1 MYNRDVTLTL
11 IDTPGFDD
19 MQRPDMEVLEAIV
32 RYIQREQS
40 PRIIGIIY
48 MYKIIEKRITGAAAR
63 NLRMLQALCGEHF
76 YQNVILTTTMW
87 GTVPAAVFP
96 ELETREAQ
104 LNGGSAFWADLIEK
118 GSEYARYDDTI
129 ASGRAILETCLS
141 KRNPPQLN
149 IVLELKR
156 HKMSLEDT
164 SAGRIITA
172 ELRKREE
179 KKRQELLEEEREE
192 AMLLQA
198 NKEKEAQ
205 LRAAEEQVSQA
216 RTRSAVVPRRQVQS
230 QVYTGVD
237 ELVRQQ
243 GEGQWGSTSSQGGQV
258 GGSSQG
264 RGQYMRQV
272 RMLHKGKK
280 RPGGGLG
287 WFSLR

>member
-1 MYNRDVTLTL
+1 MTLTL

-19 MQRPDMEVLEAIV
+19 IQRPDMEVLEAIV

-40 PRIIGIIY
+40 PRVIGIIY

-76 YQNVILTTTMW
+76 YQNVVLTTTMW
-87 GTVPAAVFP
+87 GTVPSAVFP

-104 LNGGSAFWADLIEK
+104 LNGGKAFWADMIEK
-118 GSEYARYDDTI
+118 GSEYARYDDTV
-129 ASGRAILETCLS
+129 ASGRAILEACLS
-141 KRNPPQLN
+141 KRNPPPLN

-156 HKMSLEDT
+156 HKISLEDT

-198 NKEKEAQ
+198 RKEKEAQ
-205 LRAAEEQVSQA
+205 VRAAEEQVLQA
-216 RTRSAVVPRRQVQS
+216 RTRSVAVPRRQVQS
-230 QVYTGVD
+230 QVYTGTD

-243 GEGQWGSTSSQGGQV
+243 GERRWGSTISQGGQISV
-258 GGSSQG
+258 GPG
-264 RGQYMRQV
+264 RDQYGTPV
-272 RMLHKGKK
+272 RVLHKGKK

-287 WFSLR
+287 SWFSR

>member
-1 MYNRDVTLTL
+1 
-11 IDTPGFDD
+11 
-19 MQRPDMEVLEAIV
+19 MQRPDMEVLDAVV

-40 PRIIGIIY
+40 ARIVGIIY

-76 YQNVILTTTMW
+76 YQNVVLTTTMW
-87 GTVPAAVFP
+87 DTVPAAVFP

-104 LNGGSAFWADLIEK
+104 LNGGGAFWADMIEK
-118 GSEYARYDDTI
+118 GSEYARYDDSV

-141 KRNPPQLN
+141 KRNPPPLN

-156 HKMSLEDT
+156 GQMSLEDT

-172 ELRKREE
+172 GLRRREE

-192 AMLLQA
+192 AMLLQTR
-198 NKEKEAQ
+198 KEKEAQ
-205 LRAAEEQVSQA
+205 LRAAEEQVLQA
-216 RTRSAVVPRRQVQS
+216 RTRSAVPRRQAQS

-243 GEGQWGSTSSQGGQV
+243 SEGQWGSTGQV
-258 GGSSQG
+258 GQSSSSHG
-264 RGQYMRQV
+264 RDQYGRQV
-272 RMLHKGKK
+272 RVLHKGKK
-280 RPGGGLG
+280 RPGGGFG
-287 WFSLR
+287 SFFSR

>member
-1 MYNRDVTLTL
+1 MYNSGVTLTL

-19 MQRPDMEVLEAIV
+19 MQRPDMEVLDAIV
-32 RYIQREQS
+32 RYIQGEQS
-40 PRIIGIIY
+40 ARIVGIIY

-76 YQNVILTTTMW
+76 YQNVVLTTTMW

-96 ELETREAQ
+96 ELEIREAQ
-104 LNGGSAFWADLIEK
+104 LNGGSAFWADMMEK
-118 GSEYARYDDTI
+118 GSEYARYDDTV

-141 KRNPPQLN
+141 KRNPPPLN
-149 IVLELKR
+149 IVLELKKG
-156 HKMSLEDT
+156 KMSLEDT

-198 NKEKEAQ
+198 RKEKEAQ
-205 LRAAEEQVSQA
+205 LRAAEEQVLQA
-216 RTRSAVVPRRQVQS
+216 RTRSAVPRRQAQS

-243 GEGQWGSTSSQGGQV
+243 SEGQWGSTSQGGQI
-258 GGSSQG
+258 SSSHG
-264 RGQYMRQV
+264 RDQYGRQV
-272 RMLHKGKK
+272 RVLHKGKK
-280 RPGGGLG
+280 RPGGGFGSL
-287 WFSLR
+287 FSR